1 MADLFP
7 LAQEPKNRWCK
18 AVVISIG
25 LNLVIS
31 DGLGLAVSAGLRL
44 VVSIGL

>member
-7 LAQEPKNRWCK
+7 LAQEPKNRCCI

-25 LNLVIS
+25 LNLAIS
-31 DGLGLAVSAGLRL
+31 DGLRLAVSDGLR
-44 VVSIGL
+44 VAISSGL

>member
-7 LAQEPKNRWCK
+7 LAQEPKNRCCI

-31 DGLGLAVSAGLRL
+31 DGLRLDVFDGLR
-44 VVSIGL
+44 VAISSGL